1 MSLTVGSLVESRQ
14 SSLIAGTDYS
24 KIALGGEK
32 GCRDAE
38 PQAEASLAGALFA
51 QQAGAQSWGFP
62 ASWGPP
68 NEGIIQ
74 ARQQKE
80 TGSLDPT

>member
-1 MSLTVGSLVESRQ
+1 MSLTVGSLVEMRE
-14 SSLIAGTDYS
+14 SSLVSGTNCS

-32 GCRDAE
+32 GCRHAE
-38 PQAEASLAGALFA
+38 PQAEANLAGALFA
-51 QQAGAQSWGFP
+51 QQAGARSWGFP
-62 ASWGPP
+62 ASWGPS